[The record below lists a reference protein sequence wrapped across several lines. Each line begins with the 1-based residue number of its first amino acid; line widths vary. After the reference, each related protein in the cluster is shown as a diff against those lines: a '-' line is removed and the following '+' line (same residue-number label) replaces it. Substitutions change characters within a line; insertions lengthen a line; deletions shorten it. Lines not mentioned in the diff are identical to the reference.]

1 MSEPGGGAF
10 QFWGKLD
17 VPALCPWAKG
27 PGACWGNAASPWS
40 LGPGTKGRDVQEIY
54 LWGNAASRDV
64 QEIYLICEKLKPS
77 GRVMASVP
85 PN

>member
-27 PGACWGNAASPWS
+27 PGACWGNAAS
-40 LGPGTKGRDVQEIY
+40 
-54 LWGNAASRDV
+54 RDV